1 MYRDANDAYL
11 ENRVLSADPIEL
23 VRMLY
28 QAAESA
34 VREARRRLEAGEIA
48 ARSKAIARACDIL
61 AELAVSLDRDRG
73 GEIAARLSRLYNYMT
88 LRLVEA
94 NTLQQDALL
103 AEVLGLLGTLAEAWD
118 GVREGVQPAAPAA
131 SGWERPAAPDPE
143 PAVASSPWSGGYQVP
158 EPAAPAARA
167 WERSA
172 ASDPEPAV
180 ASSSWSDGYQ
190 APEPAA
196 PAARA
201 WERSAASDPEP
212 AVASSPWSGGYQVPE
227 PAASRANP
235 WGQPIVPD
243 YVPAPEPHAW
253 SF

>member
-1 MYRDANDAYL
+1 
-11 ENRVLSADPIEL
+11 
-23 VRMLY
+23 MLY

-61 AELAVSLDRDRG
+61 AELAVSLDRERG
-73 GEIAARLSRLYNYMT
+73 GEIAARLSRLYDYMT

-94 NTLQQDALL
+94 NTRQQDALL
-103 AEVLGLLGTLAEAWD
+103 AEVLGLLGTLAAAWE

-131 SGWERPAAPDPE
+131 NAWERPPAPDPE
-143 PAVASSPWSGGYQVP
+143 PALASSPWSGGYRVPEPAAPAANPWERPPAPDPEPALASSPWSGGYQVP
-158 EPAAPAARA
+158 EPAP
-167 WERSA
+167 
-172 ASDPEPAV
+172 
-180 ASSSWSDGYQ
+180 G
-190 APEPAA
+190 
-196 PAARA
+196 
-201 WERSAASDPEP
+201 
-212 AVASSPWSGGYQVPE
+212 
-227 PAASRANP
+227 RANP